1 MRKEDQTKASPVRS
15 SSAISHRR
23 KQLSWPEGHE
33 FRILSIDGGGIKGI
47 FPAAFMSGL
56 EERYLKGDSIAR
68 HFDLIAGTSTGGIIA
83 LGLGAGLTAAEL
95 LDLYIHRGREIFPPR
110 SPMIE
115 PLAKL
120 LQLVKFRYNRAA
132 LMNVLSDSFGDRK
145 FGESNARLCIP
156 SCDGRHSEVYIFKTP
171 HHPDYHLDGTEKM
184 AKVAA
189 ATSAAPAF
197 FRPLDDG
204 GYTFIDGG
212 IWGNN
217 PIMVGLVDVLACFS
231 VMPDR
236 IRILSLGC
244 GESTYKV
251 GKTKKSL
258 GGLLSW
264 LDIVF
269 AAMRFQSIG
278 AQGQAGLLIGADRIL
293 RVDPPPMGRQ
303 IQLDDWRRASG
314 ELPSAASEALKQHG
328 NSVASLFLQEPATPY
343 VPYSLDRA
351 NDNRPGLNPGNGD
364 YSK

>member
-47 FPAAFMSGL
+47 FPAAFLSGL

-120 LQLVKFRYNRAA
+120 LHLVKFRYNRAA

-156 SCDGRHSEVYIFKTP
+156 SCDGRHSEVYIFKDASP
-171 HHPDYHLDGTEKM
+171 P
-184 AKVAA
+184 
-189 ATSAAPAF
+189 
-197 FRPLDDG
+197 R
-204 GYTFIDGG
+204 
-212 IWGNN
+212 
-217 PIMVGLVDVLACFS
+217 
-231 VMPDR
+231 
-236 IRILSLGC
+236 LSLRRHRENDQSG
-244 GESTYKV
+244 GGNV
-251 GKTKKSL
+251 GRS
-258 GGLLSW
+258 S
-264 LDIVF
+264 F
-269 AAMRFQSIG
+269 FQTFG
-278 AQGQAGLLIGADRIL
+278 
-293 RVDPPPMGRQ
+293 
-303 IQLDDWRRASG
+303 
-314 ELPSAASEALKQHG
+314 
-328 NSVASLFLQEPATPY
+328 
-343 VPYSLDRA
+343 
-351 NDNRPGLNPGNGD
+351 
-364 YSK
+364 